1 MERYGNEITVDIQVL
16 TNENTVYLKNFK
28 CGNVSIDYYFNK
40 CAQNDDTSVTYLFID
55 SEKDRLI
62 ACMTIS
68 CSAIF
73 CRENPE
79 EDKLLSTVLSAME
92 IKYFAVDDLYKHIPY
107 IKGSPYSLSHY
118 IFIYMLS
125 QMREISHTVIGASK
139 VVLYSVPDAVNFYRR
154 CKFKE
159 FGDSMYGDE
168 GSYLQGCVPMYFDL
182 N

>member
-79 EDKLLSTVLSAME
+79 EEKLLSTCCRQWKSSTLQLTICTS
-92 IKYFAVDDLYKHIPY
+92 IFRISKAVHI
-107 IKGSPYSLSHY
+107 
-118 IFIYMLS
+118 
-125 QMREISHTVIGASK
+125 V
-139 VVLYSVPDAVNFYRR
+139 
-154 CKFKE
+154 
-159 FGDSMYGDE
+159 
-168 GSYLQGCVPMYFDL
+168 
-182 N
+182 